1 MIVKIKQSKIPMQG
15 VKGKR
20 YSPGKMD
27 LGLLFQAPGS
37 H

>member
-1 MIVKIKQSKIPMQG
+1 MTVKIEQSKIPMQG
-15 VKGKR
+15 GKDKR

-27 LGLLFQAPGS
+27 PGLLFRAPGS